1 MGLFCFLCRA
11 TTSFLTYSPDWAI
24 PIPRPPISGVEVVAN
39 INWAGC
45 IYMAKNFDHDTEVA
59 IDEAIVRMEAER
71 RITENRISAL
81 MDNFFFEFPR
91 VIEQE
96 YKHRL
101 TPSQVVNL
109 VQQYVSA
116 ILRGKGYVQV
126 VDKSEYPIQTYWLFG

>member
-1 MGLFCFLCRA
+1 
-11 TTSFLTYSPDWAI
+11 
-24 PIPRPPISGVEVVAN
+24 
-39 INWAGC
+39 
-45 IYMAKNFDHDTEVA
+45 MAKNFDHDTEVA